1 MISRRRFVRRI
12 AAAGHEIGGK
22 AGRDPADPVGTKH
35 ARRAAVVGLAST
47 RRLALKSYGGVNGG
61 MASSGSR

>member
-22 AGRDPADPVGTKH
+22 AGRDRADPVGTKH

-47 RRLALKSYGGVNGG
+47 AALGTEIVWRGQWRDGK
-61 MASSGSR
+61 